1 MKKFILILSAL
12 VLSLS
17 SWAQNDVL
25 FTVGNLDVGADEF
38 KAVYEKNKGIGAQV
52 DPKTPEEYLDLYI
65 KFKLKI
71 AEAYELQ
78 RDTAESF
85 VSEFKGYRDQLA
97 KPYLNDP
104 TAEEDL
110 IQEAYE
116 RLQSEVRAAHIMYAL
131 DASALPSDT
140 ALVYNEMLRLRT
152 QIEQG
157 ALSFEEAARTKSADT
172 WSAKQGGDLGFFTAF
187 SMVYPFESAAY
198 SLAAEQ
204 VSMPIRTQYGYHLIK
219 LLDKRP
225 ASGTV
230 KVRQIFFAS
239 GEDADLKTKQRA
251 ERSAKEIF
259 NRLQKGESF
268 EDLVAFSEDRKTKNT
283 GGEMPEFGINKMM
296 PSFEEAAFAL
306 NEPGDYSL
314 PVQTNI
320 GWHVIQLISKRPL
333 GSFEELQKE
342 IARKVKRDSRG
353 KLGAAKFV
361 KQLRK
366 DLEFSVN
373 ERNYDRTVALVDIA
387 AFKAGEF
394 KLKRANKRDY
404 VVATYADQNIM
415 QSQLLSF
422 WKQNMRPGLDKVE
435 EFLRMQ
441 FDVVATDAMIGYED
455 GRLESKYPE
464 FRNLVREYKEGILLF
479 DLTQDMVWN
488 KAANDSVGIYNQYQK
503 IKEQYMWEDRIAYSA
518 WVCTEQKV
526 AKKIAKW
533 SKKDKTDKIAALL
546 KSEQALS
553 VVVNEGTAQQKDDE
567 LLAQVWQTVPGI
579 YGPVALDG
587 GYVVLQV
594 KEFLPAQPKAL
605 KEVKGLVIASYQDV
619 LEKEWVKSL
628 SEKFEV
634 KVNSEVKAQLFQTL
648 K

>member
-1 MKKFILILSAL
+1 MRKSILILGAL
-12 VLSLS
+12 LLSIS

-25 FTVGNLDVGADEF
+25 FTVGNLEVGADEF
-38 KAVYEKNKGIGAQV
+38 KAVYEKNKGIGSQV

-71 AEAYELQ
+71 AEAYALK
-78 RDTAESF
+78 RDTVSSF

-110 IQEAYE
+110 INEAYE

-140 ALVYNEMLRLRT
+140 ARVYKEMLRLRS
-152 QIEQG
+152 QIEKG
-157 ALSFEEAARTKSADT
+157 NLSFEEAARTKSADT

-198 SLAAEQ
+198 SLDIDQ

-230 KVRQIFFAS
+230 KVRQIFFTA
-239 GEDADLKTKQRA
+239 GENADLKTQLRA

-268 EDLVAFSEDRKTKNT
+268 ESLVAFSEDRKTKST

-306 NEPGDYSL
+306 EEPGDYSM
-314 PVQTNI
+314 PIQTNI

-342 IARKVKRDSRG
+342 ISRKVKRDSRG

-366 DLEFSVN
+366 DLNFDVN
-373 ERNYDRTVALVDIA
+373 ERNYDRAVAMIDKN
-387 AFKAGEF
+387 AFKSGEF
-394 KLKRANKRDY
+394 KLKRSNKRDY
-404 VVATYADQNIM
+404 VVATFADQQIM
-415 QSQLLSF
+415 QSQLLNF
-422 WKQNMRPGLDKVE
+422 WKLNMRQGLEKVE
-435 EFLRMQ
+435 EYLRLQ
-441 FDVVATDAMIGYED
+441 FDVMATDLIIGYED
-455 GRLESKYPE
+455 RQLEAKYPE

-479 DLTQDMVWN
+479 DLTQEMVWD
-488 KAANDSVGIYNQYQK
+488 KAANDSVGVYDQYQK
-503 IKEQYMWEDRIAYSA
+503 VKNQYMWDDRIAYSSY
-518 WVCTEQKV
+518 VCTDKKV

-533 SKKDKTDKIAALL
+533 SKKAKVAKIATLL

-553 VVVNEGTAQQKDDE
+553 VVVDEGTAQKKDDE
-567 LLAQVWQTVPGI
+567 LLAKVWQTTPGV
-579 YGPVALDG
+579 YGPTELDG
-587 GYVVLQV
+587 GFVVLEV
-594 KEFLPAQPKAL
+594 KEFLPSQPKAL

-619 LEKEWVKSL
+619 LEQEWVKSL

-634 KVNSEVKAQLFQTL
+634 EVNSEVKAQLFQTL